1 MWDIAVLLYKSM
13 LCLQQEFSVQFR
25 SPPKEEERAVE
36 SDLRMNLCVAKLPYK
51 ERLKH

>member
-13 LCLQQEFSVQFR
+13 LFLQQEFSVQFR

-36 SDLRMNLCVAKLPYK
+36 SDHQDKSMHGKTPI
-51 ERLKH
+51 